1 MQATSVLLFAFF
13 AGMFDVSNVLI
24 LTGSH
29 FTSVAVCF
37 PEDALIGI
45 RFAPLQRQE
54 RETEQLIGVRHWD
67 EDDSSEFVAISPKLQ
82 RKAVSP
88 TQEDLPIGSTHRLRT
103 GGFCGDNMAYYESH
117 CLGMF
122 TDRDEQVRQA
132 LYKFCPWF
140 ENKCLH

>member
-13 AGMFDVSNVLI
+13 AG
-24 LTGSH
+24 
-29 FTSVAVCF
+29 VAFCF

-54 RETEQLIGVRHWD
+54 RETEQLIGIRNWD
-67 EDDSSEFVAISPKLQ
+67 EGDSSEMVAISPKLQ
-82 RKAVSP
+82 RKAASP
-88 TQEDLPIGSTHRLRT
+88 PQEDLPIGGRQRLRT